1 MFWGVLIG
9 VSAAGVFGARAA
21 GMDSI
26 DLMAMYTEMG
36 IGIGIGVGTAAAIFS
51 VGAGVVSAIDYSRK
65 RKAY

>member
-9 VSAAGVFGARAA
+9 VSAAGVFGASMM
-21 GMDSI
+21 MDV

-36 IGIGIGVGTAAAIFS
+36 TGVGIGVGTAAVIFTI
-51 VGAGVVSAIDYSRK
+51 GAGVVSAIDYSRK

>member
-9 VSAAGVFGARAA
+9 VLAAGVFGASIMLD
-21 GMDSI
+21 GI

-36 IGIGIGVGTAAAIFS
+36 IGIGIGVGTATVVFAI
-51 VGAGVVSAIDYSRK
+51 GAGVVSAVDYSRK